1 MKSWNIISIGLKNI
15 LKLYEGKDNE
25 NGFSEKVYSIIIDY
39 DSDRDETTI
48 SRDGEVITT
57 GGGNHFDAYLETYVK
72 DGWKPSMSPS

>member
-1 MKSWNIISIGLKNI
+1 MGADSGNNDRHIELEKDYDDHSI
-15 LKLYEGKDNE
+15 D
-25 NGFSEKVYSIIIDY
+25 IDY

-57 GGGNHFDAYLETYVK
+57 GGGNHFDAYLDTYVK